1 MSPNDFTLK
10 LESGPVD
17 PFSFRNGGGVAYFL
31 YRLEHTYVYSISLGQ
46 SINNVVVILLHKV
59 YVVMWTSS
67 LNKLYLVNWATK
79 GEGGVKKVQKT
90 DMVHV

>member
-1 MSPNDFTLK
+1 M
-10 LESGPVD
+10 PVT
-17 PFSFRNGGGVAYFL
+17 FFMHQS
-31 YRLEHTYVYSISLGQ
+31 LEHTYVYSISLGQ

-79 GEGGVKKVQKT
+79 GGRGVKKVQKT
-90 DMVHV
+90 DMVHG